1 MTKYEI
7 DVVKK
12 FLKEVLCQLDAE
24 YINKETMESA
34 KACNMLGI
42 TLSINNGQLVDDDTL
57 EWVKHGVLERYE
69 RKKAKFTNIPAFADV
84 YIVGNPEHLEVT
96 FYRDC
101 PHEMRNVETYY
112 CI

>member
-7 DVVKK
+7 EVVKK

-24 YINKETMESA
+24 YIQKETMESA
-34 KACNMLGI
+34 KACNMLGMTI
-42 TLSINNGQLVDDDTL
+42 AINSGKFVDDDTL
-57 EWVKHGVLERYE
+57 DWVKHGVLERYI
-69 RKKAKFTNIPAFADV
+69 RKKDKFSSIPLYAEV

-101 PHEMRNVETYY
+101 PNEMKPGFSYY
-112 CI
+112 LM

>member
-24 YINKETMESA
+24 YIKKETMKSA

-57 EWVKHGVLERYE
+57 EWVKHGVLVRYE
-69 RKKAKFTNIPAFADV
+69 RKKAKFTSIPAFADV

-96 FYRDC
+96 FYSSC
-101 PHEMRNVETYY
+101 PEEMTPGFTYY
-112 CI
+112 LM